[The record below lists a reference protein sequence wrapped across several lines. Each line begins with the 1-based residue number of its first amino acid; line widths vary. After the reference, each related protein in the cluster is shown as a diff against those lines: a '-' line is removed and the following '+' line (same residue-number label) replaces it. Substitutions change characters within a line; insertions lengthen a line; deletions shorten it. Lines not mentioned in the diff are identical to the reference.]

1 MGTEGFKGVF
11 VIKNTQCSKR
21 CSLEQVLSSLVCE
34 QWTVQ
39 ISLTLAR
46 YAVHENALDL
56 ACALELLVLAC
67 CLSLLSSFGP
77 SAPF

>member
-1 MGTEGFKGVF
+1 M
-11 VIKNTQCSKR
+11 
-21 CSLEQVLSSLVCE
+21 SLLSGKYNVENFARLHMFSQAYTVCE

-46 YAVHENALDL
+46 DAVHENALDL

-67 CLSLLSSFGP
+67 RLSLLSSFGP
-77 SAPF
+77 STPF

>member
-1 MGTEGFKGVF
+1 M
-11 VIKNTQCSKR
+11 
-21 CSLEQVLSSLVCE
+21 SLLSSTYNVANVAHLNKFSQAYRVCE

-77 SAPF
+77 LAPF